1 MTHRGLNTQHFHE
14 DRADLEQAVGLTIGA
29 ASVCWEN
36 MNGTGVFESDRA
48 KELLDQLV
56 DYIERHYEKRER
68 PNCTFCEAGEGQPT
82 LPYFCE
88 DDEPEILRDCGD

>member
-1 MTHRGLNTQHFHE
+1 MTLNTEDLHIE
-14 DRADLEQAVGLTIGA
+14 DRLTWAVGATIGA
-29 ASVCWEN
+29 ASVCWERP
-36 MNGTGVFESDRA
+36 GGAGIFDSTRA
-48 KELLDQLV
+48 RELSDQLV

-68 PNCTFCEAGEGQPT
+68 PNCTLCDAGEGQPT